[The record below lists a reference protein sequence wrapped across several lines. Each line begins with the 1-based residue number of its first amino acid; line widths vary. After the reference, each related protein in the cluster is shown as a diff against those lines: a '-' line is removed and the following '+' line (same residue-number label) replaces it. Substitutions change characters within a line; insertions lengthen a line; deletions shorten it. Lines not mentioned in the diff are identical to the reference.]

1 MMSIGQSRAHSVHLM
16 QRSMSSRNM
25 PRKRLAG
32 SMRSSGYWMVTF
44 LRRMCLKVNPR
55 PAKRSSS
62 KMRSRNRLTALIAV
76 TSLAPGQPQLHRAG
90 QEHVGE
96 RQRDHPLPAQ
106 VHELVE
112 AIAREGA
119 AEPDVDEQEDE
130 DLERE
135 PDLAREADRQEAEV
149 QP

>member
-1 MMSIGQSRAHSVHLM
+1 MMSIGQSRAQSVHLM

-32 SMRSSGYWMVTF
+32 SSRSSGYCTVTF
-44 LRRMCLKVNPR
+44 FFSMCLKVR
-55 PAKRSSS
+55 PSPANKSSS
-62 KMRSRNRLTALIAV
+62 KMRSRNPLTALIR
-76 TSLAPGQPQLHRAG
+76 LPPGQPQLHPAG
-90 QEHVGE
+90 QEHVGK

-112 AIAREGA
+112 AITREGA
-119 AEPDVDEQEDE
+119 AKPDVDEEEDE

-135 PDLAREADRQEAEV
+135 PDHRGKAGRHQRD
-149 QP
+149 P